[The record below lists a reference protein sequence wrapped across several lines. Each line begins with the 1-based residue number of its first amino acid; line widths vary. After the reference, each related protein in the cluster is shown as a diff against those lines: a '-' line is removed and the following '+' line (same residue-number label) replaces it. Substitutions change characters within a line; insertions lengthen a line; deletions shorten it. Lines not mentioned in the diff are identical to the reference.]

1 MFTPNQ
7 VVRLTGWFD
16 EMEKNRNP
24 DQMDIDLIK
33 QISEL
38 LKDVEGSEG
47 EDYITYKEY
56 YEQMKNVFI
65 PKMERLYIKNN

>member
-16 EMEKNRNP
+16 EMEKNSNP